1 MVIDMEDISAS
12 ATQGQGP
19 AAIFG
24 SQGVALKRAGLAVM
38 PAKGKKPIRTG
49 FNEWKH
55 APGMKAVEKWA
66 ETNPDDNIVYVPGLS
81 RSKRNPN
88 GLVIVD
94 ADNATEVERAEQVF
108 GKTPAMIDT
117 SRGRHFIYKAPEGS
131 LGKIGSL
138 RKAGFE
144 IDIKHGQ
151 KGAGIAVAPPSIN
164 DKTGFVYGWHEGSGI
179 EALGDLPTF
188 DARKLQVLID
198 RQSKTLRNET
208 ETAPAPGMGTK
219 GTART
224 LGKVFPNLFRDGSR
238 KLGLNDHLCAHASFI
253 EDFNACLDV
262 AQTWNDNLADEYAI
276 ERLPDDEVV
285 EVCTAVMADIEKGK
299 LVRMHRQRATSRTDA
314 DEVRQMA
321 AMFSNGDSA
330 LMLLMLFRAEHDA
343 RMTRNETFV
352 INVEGMV
359 KKQVLGN
366 WSARK
371 YREARDTLL
380 AVGLI
385 ECVRPAAYRRA
396 AEYRLTERV
405 LTPSVAVK
413 AAAGQSKFH
422 CGA

>member
-1 MVIDMEDISAS
+1 MEDNSAS

-24 SQGVALKRAGLAVM
+24 AQGVALKRAGLAVL

-81 RSKRNPN
+81 RSRRNPN

-188 DARKLQVLID
+188 DARKLQALID

-208 ETAPAPGMGTK
+208 QTAPRAGER

-224 LGKVFPNLFRDGSR
+224 LGKAFPGLFRDGSR
-238 KLGLNDHLCAHASFI
+238 KLGLNDHLCAHAWAI
-253 EDFNACLDV
+253 EDFDNALDI
-262 AQTWNDNLADEYAI
+262 ANTWNDDLFETHGI
-276 ERLPDDEVV
+276 ERLPDDEVLA
-285 EVCTAVMADIEKGK
+285 VCKAVMVDLDKGK
-299 LVRMHRQRATSRTDA
+299 LVRKERQRATSMTDA

-321 AMFSNGDSA
+321 MMFSNGDSA

-343 RMTRNETFV
+343 RMARGATFV
-352 INVEGMV
+352 INIEGMV

-380 AVGLI
+380 AANMI

-396 AEYRLTERV
+396 AEYRLTDRV
-405 LTPSVAVK
+405 LTPSIAVREAQAS
-413 AAAGQSKFH
+413 AAA
-422 CGA
+422 

>member
-1 MVIDMEDISAS
+1 MQDNTAS
-12 ATQGQGP
+12 PTQGQGP
-19 AAIFG
+19 SAIFG
-24 SQGVALKRAGLAVM
+24 AQGIALKKAGLAVL

-55 APGMKAVEKWA
+55 APGMKAVERWA

-88 GLVIVD
+88 GVVIVD
-94 ADNATEVERAEQVF
+94 ADNAEEVERAERVF

-117 SRGRHFIYKAPEGS
+117 SRGRHFVYKAPDGS
-131 LGKIGSL
+131 LGKVGSL

-164 DKTGFVYGWHEGSGI
+164 DKTGFVYQWHDGSGV
-179 EALGDLPTF
+179 EALADLPTF
-188 DARKLQVLID
+188 QITALASLLD
-198 RQSKTLRNET
+198 RGSKTLRNET
-208 ETAPAPGMGTK
+208 KTAPAPVMGTK

-224 LGKVFPNLFRDGSR
+224 LGKAFPHLFRDGSR

-262 AQTWNDNLADEYAI
+262 AQTWNDNLADHFAI

-285 EVCTAVMADIEKGK
+285 EVCTAVMADLEKGK
-299 LVRMHRQRATSRTDA
+299 LTRFHQQRATSRTDA
-314 DEVRQMA
+314 DEIRQMA

-343 RMTRNETFV
+343 RMGRGETFV
-352 INVEGMV
+352 INIEGMV
-359 KKQVLGN
+359 NKQVLGN

-380 AVGLI
+380 ATGLI
-385 ECVRPAAYRRA
+385 ECVRPAAFRRA

-405 LTPSVAVK
+405 LTPSIAKRTARGAV
-413 AAAGQSKFH
+413 
-422 CGA
+422 